1 MYAILIASFATLI
14 GALAGIMGVG
24 CGVTFSITP
33 GFMKKYLKTTRSKK
47 KIQQNYYTGQN

>member
-47 KIQQNYYTGQN
+47 KIQQNYYTG